1 MATVTV
7 FVAVV
12 VVNLGVIAWAAA
24 SKRLLIPYTPMISI
38 DPSFIDALADAVANR
53 VPKPQPPQRELAPIL
68 VGADELARLLSISR
82 PFVDRLRAEGR
93 IPSILVGTRRLFDPV
108 DVVAALK
115 EAS

>member
-1 MATVTV
+1 M
-7 FVAVV
+7 F
-12 VVNLGVIAWAAA
+12 
-24 SKRLLIPYTPMISI
+24 MI
-38 DPSFIDALADAVANR
+38 DDSFFEKLADTIVDR
-53 VPKPQPPQRELAPIL
+53 LPKTQPPRTEPAPIL

-93 IPSILVGTRRLFDPV
+93 IPSILVGTRRLFDPS